1 MIGDSGVFTSP
12 RIDNVSSVSAILESL
27 VRIGNKWK
35 EEKGKGTEAALAD
48 EKISEADGSDMNLDI
63 GVFFD
68 NEEIG
73 SLSKQGADSGL
84 LRMITERILKD
95 SGESR
100 TIQELLPE
108 IFLISLDVAHGTHPN
123 YQEKSDPVNRVLLG
137 NGVVLKSSASQRY
150 VTDSE
155 AAAVIQVLCEDEKIP
170 FQRTVNKTGMPGGT
184 TLGPIVSSYLPVKA
198 VDMGMPVLAMHSACE
213 MAHLSDYESMKRLLI
228 AFWLK

>member
-1 MIGDSGVFTSP
+1 MIGDSGLFTSP

-27 VRIGNKWK
+27 TQTGNKWQ
-35 EEKGKGTEAALAD
+35 EEKGKGTEAASPD
-48 EKISEADGSDMNLDI
+48 ERISEADGSDTNLSI

-95 SGESR
+95 SGERR

-123 YQEKSDPVNRVLLG
+123 YQEKSDPVNQVLLG

-155 AAAVIQVLCEDEKIP
+155 AAAVIQVLCEDGGIP
-170 FQRTVNKTGMPGGT
+170 FQRTVNKTGRG
-184 TLGPIVSSYLPVKA
+184 
-198 VDMGMPVLAMHSACE
+198 
-213 MAHLSDYESMKRLLI
+213 
-228 AFWLK
+228 

>member
-1 MIGDSGVFTSP
+1 M
-12 RIDNVSSVSAILESL
+12 
-27 VRIGNKWK
+27 
-35 EEKGKGTEAALAD
+35 AD

-155 AAAVIQVLCEDEKIP
+155 AAAVIQVLCEDEGIP
-170 FQRTVNKTGMPGGT
+170 FQRTVIRQECRVEPRWVRSFH
-184 TLGPIVSSYLPVKA
+184 PIF
-198 VDMGMPVLAMHSACE
+198 
-213 MAHLSDYESMKRLLI
+213 R
-228 AFWLK
+228 

>member
-27 VRIGNKWK
+27 VQTGNKWK

-48 EKISEADGSDMNLDI
+48 KKISEADGSDMNLDI

-155 AAAVIQVLCEDEKIP
+155 AAAVIQVLCEDEGIP

>member
-1 MIGDSGVFTSP
+1 
-12 RIDNVSSVSAILESL
+12 
-27 VRIGNKWK
+27 
-35 EEKGKGTEAALAD
+35 
-48 EKISEADGSDMNLDI
+48 MNLDI

-123 YQEKSDPVNRVLLG
+123 YQENPIRS
-137 NGVVLKSSASQRY
+137 
-150 VTDSE
+150 
-155 AAAVIQVLCEDEKIP
+155 
-170 FQRTVNKTGMPGGT
+170 TGYC
-184 TLGPIVSSYLPVKA
+184 LE
-198 VDMGMPVLAMHSACE
+198 MG
-213 MAHLSDYESMKRLLI
+213 LS
-228 AFWLK
+228 